1 MSASYDFPP
10 IFIISLKNSPRRDI
24 ISKRLNGL
32 GLKFEFFDAIYG
44 KALPEDELSK
54 VDYQY
59 YQDFDNK
66 RLTLGEIGCALS
78 HIRVYEFIKQNNIP
92 EAIIL
97 EDDAIVS
104 THFKTIL
111 KATLEKLPAR
121 YELLFFD
128 HGKAKSYPLIKKNLP
143 EGYKL
148 VRYRYPSKNSRRSIM
163 KATAYMVTQNGV
175 DKLLNYAYP
184 LRMPADF
191 VTGFIQ
197 NTRIHA
203 YGVEPSCVFEG
214 LASESEINSI
224 EDRYKDKK

>member
-1 MSASYDFPP
+1 MDSAYNLPP
-10 IFIISLKNSPRRDI
+10 IFVISLKNSHRREFI
-24 ISKRLNGL
+24 AKRLNGL
-32 GLKFEFFDAIYG
+32 GLQFEFFDAVYG
-44 KALPEDELSK
+44 KALSEEELAK

-78 HIRVYEFIKQNNIP
+78 HIQVYEHIKKNNIA

-104 THFKTIL
+104 THFKAIL
-111 KATLEKLPAR
+111 QAAIEKLPSR
-121 YELLFFD
+121 YEILFFD
-128 HGKAKSYPLIKKNLP
+128 HGKAKSYPLIKKCLP

-163 KATAYMVTQNGV
+163 KATAYMVNLAGV
-175 DKLLNYAYP
+175 EKLLKYAYP

-197 NTRIHA
+197 KTRIHA

-214 LASESEINSI
+214 LAVESEINSI
-224 EDRYKDKK
+224 EDRYKKA

>member
-1 MSASYDFPP
+1 MNTPYNFPP
-10 IFIISLKNSPRRDI
+10 IFVISLKNSTRRNFV
-24 ISKRLNGL
+24 SKRLGGL
-32 GLKFEFFDAIYG
+32 GLQFEFFDAIYG
-44 KALPEDELSK
+44 KELNPQELSQ

-59 YQDFDNK
+59 YLDFDNK

-78 HIRVYEFIKQNNIP
+78 HIGVYEHIKNHKIP
-92 EAIIL
+92 QAIIL

-104 THFKTIL
+104 THFKAIL
-111 KATLEKLPAR
+111 QACIEKLPTR
-121 YELLFFD
+121 YEILFFD

-163 KATAYMVTQNGV
+163 KATAYMITLAGV
-175 DKLLNYAYP
+175 EKLLNYAYP
-184 LRMPADF
+184 VRMPADF

-197 NTRIHA
+197 KTGIHA

-214 LASESEINSI
+214 LANESEINSI
-224 EDRYKDKK
+224 EDRYKK